1 MFHLCA
7 DEFYLVDAGYPNRK
21 GYLAPYKGHRYHI
34 PEWVDAPEP
43 RTAQEKFNKVHSS
56 LRSAIEHSFGVW
68 KARWPLLKD
77 IPIGYTF
84 GTQKKLVLATMAI
97 HNFIRR
103 SGLNDIPFD
112 SYDAHPDFVPEDE
125 ETQGLDRNTLH
136 GTPLPDEYD
145 MGVRRAAIA
154 QAISR
159 RRV

>member
-1 MFHLCA
+1 M
-7 DEFYLVDAGYPNRK
+7 E
-21 GYLAPYKGHRYHI
+21 
-34 PEWVDAPEP
+34 
-43 RTAQEKFNKVHSS
+43 
-56 LRSAIEHSFGVW
+56 
-68 KARWPLLKD
+68 
-77 IPIGYTF
+77 
-84 GTQKKLVLATMAI
+84 I
-97 HNFIRR
+97 HNFIHR
-103 SGLNDIPFD
+103 SGLNNIPFD